1 MSVIDNLEGQKKAY
15 AAITDMIND
24 TIRVFKEVDQK
35 NKENIIEA
43 EIKQDKL
50 PLFWG
55 KGYEQGLDALFRQ
68 LKSMQDFIKRANDRL
83 DDATA
88 YELYCMEEDCVH
100 H

>member
-15 AAITDMIND
+15 ATITDLINN

-43 EIKQDKL
+43 EVTQDRL
-50 PLFWG
+50 STFWG
-55 KGYEQGLDALFRQ
+55 KGYEQGLDCLFRE
-68 LKSMQDFIKRANDRL
+68 LKTIQEFIKRANNRL

-88 YELYCMEEDCVH
+88 YELECMEENCVH